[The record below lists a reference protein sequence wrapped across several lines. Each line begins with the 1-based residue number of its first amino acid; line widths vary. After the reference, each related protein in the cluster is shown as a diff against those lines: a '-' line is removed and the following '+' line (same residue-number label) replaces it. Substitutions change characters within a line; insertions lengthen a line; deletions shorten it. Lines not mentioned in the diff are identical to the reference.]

1 MNKRSLNLIGVGL
14 ISVGALSL
22 VFNLAVPWLGP
33 MLATWA
39 VELVWPLAVISIGGI
54 CLGTPFLRP
63 NRRALG
69 SLSIIFGMLT
79 LATGG
84 ILFLANLIND
94 WDIWAWL
101 WPVNVLGLALG
112 FFVAAAYSRS
122 IWLVVPAVIIGM
134 TGLVLQF
141 CAFTGMWATWAVV
154 WPVEPLAVGLAL
166 LIVAVKKHSKGLFI
180 AGFSLLGVAG
190 IGWIAVLL
198 SAAVLGSK
206 LGLLNLVGPVLF
218 MAGGGVLLAWN
229 VFRRLLVSNIGA

>member
-1 MNKRSLNLIGVGL
+1 MNKRLLNLIGMGL
-14 ISVGALSL
+14 ILVGALSL

-33 MLATWA
+33 MLAVWA
-39 VELVWPLAVISIGGI
+39 VGLLWPLAIISTGAI
-54 CLGTPFLRP
+54 CLGTPFLRHD
-63 NRRALG
+63 RRALG

-79 LATGG
+79 LTTGG
-84 ILFLANLIND
+84 VLFMANLFND
-94 WDIWAWL
+94 WDIWTWL
-101 WPVNVLGLALG
+101 WPVNILGLALG

-141 CAFTGMWATWAVV
+141 CAYTGMWAAWAVI

-180 AGFSLLGVAG
+180 AGFSLWGVAG
-190 IGWIAVLL
+190 IGWISVLL
-198 SAAVLGSK
+198 SAAVPGSK

-218 MAGGGVLLAWN
+218 IAGGGLLLVWN
-229 VFRRLLVSNIGA
+229 VFRRLLAPNIGA